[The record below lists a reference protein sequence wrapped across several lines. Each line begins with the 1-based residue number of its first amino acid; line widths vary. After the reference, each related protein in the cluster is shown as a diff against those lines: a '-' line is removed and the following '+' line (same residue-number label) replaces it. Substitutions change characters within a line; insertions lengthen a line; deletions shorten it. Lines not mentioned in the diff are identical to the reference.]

1 MLLFQQGIIV
11 DETNQSGDPVIFDL
25 TILFGV
31 LFIASF
37 IFRNIK
43 EESLN
48 FPLFCVIVNN
58 IDYGATRSRFYIVW
72 LTPLV

>member
-25 TILFGV
+25 TIIFVV

-43 EESLN
+43 KRK
-48 FPLFCVIVNN
+48 V
-58 IDYGATRSRFYIVW
+58 
-72 LTPLV
+72 

>member
-31 LFIASF
+31 LFIVSF

-43 EESLN
+43 KRK
-48 FPLFCVIVNN
+48 V
-58 IDYGATRSRFYIVW
+58 
-72 LTPLV
+72 